1 MVSSLNIWQ
10 APARKVEHL
19 ARLHSL
25 LRQLP
30 LASGSRVL
38 SVGCGI
44 FPSSLTIRTTLPGWT
59 LYGLDLDG
67 EALRRAHQR
76 DPGLHLIQA
85 DASHLPGLLHTRFD
99 LILARHPD
107 IFRHERAWKRILCA
121 LPDMLVPGGSLLITL
136 YAPEE
141 ANLVRTL
148 PLPQPYPL
156 DPEKLSS
163 VDLAGR
169 DRFPLA
175 YVRIDS
181 SNVD

>member
-1 MVSSLNIWQ
+1 MVSSLNTWQ

-30 LASGSRVL
+30 LASGHNIL
-38 SVGCGI
+38 SVGCGV
-44 FPSSLTIRTTLPGWT
+44 FPESLTIRTTLPGWT
-59 LYGLDLDG
+59 LYGLDLDVD
-67 EALRRAHQR
+67 ALRRAHQR

-85 DASHLPGLLHTRFD
+85 DASHLPGLLHARFN

-121 LPDMLVPGGSLLITL
+121 LPEMLTPGGSLLVTL

-141 ANLVRTL
+141 ASLVRALSL
-148 PLPQPYPL
+148 PSPYPL
-156 DPEKLSS
+156 AQDKLAP

-169 DRFPLA
+169 DRFALA
-175 YVRIDS
+175 YATIES
-181 SNVD
+181 